1 MLTFAHTDKNYS
13 FKIRIVMK
21 NKSIVFIIGAA
32 LLVSSCSNMSG
43 AEGAYVGAGFGR
55 VVGSTIG
62 GLTNGWRGHEI
73 GSLVGMV
80 GGAVVGGVAASSA
93 EKAQQRRMEKRVQ
106 PRHHDNDNYDRD
118 DRYNY
123 DDSGY
128 DPDGRGDDRIEFENS
143 YVANSVEPLEIRE
156 ARIVEQNN
164 DGVLTRG
171 EECTVILDIV
181 NNTNHPVFNISPIVE
196 DVTGNKHVAVS
207 PALSIEKIGPRQ
219 GIRYTATIKAD
230 RRLKNGEILLRVGV
244 KEGQKEVK
252 SQSKRFTVPTSK
264 GGR

>member
-1 MLTFAHTDKNYS
+1 
-13 FKIRIVMK
+13 MK
-21 NKSIVFIIGAA
+21 KSIIFIVGLA
-32 LLVSSCSNMSG
+32 LLVSSCSNMRT

-55 VVGSTIG
+55 VIGSTIG
-62 GLTNGWRGHEI
+62 GITNGWRGHEI

-80 GGAVVGGVAASSA
+80 GGAVIGGVATSAA
-93 EKAQQRRMEKRVQ
+93 EKAQQEKVEGYRRHKASQ
-106 PRHHDNDNYDRD
+106 HNDGS

-128 DPDGRGDDRIEFENS
+128 DPQGRGDDRITFEEGGNGD
-143 YVANSVEPLEIRE
+143 YGANYASKSAAPLEIRD
-156 ARIVEQNN
+156 ARIVESNS

-181 NNTNHPVFNISPIVE
+181 NNTNNPVFNVSPIVE

-230 RRLKNGEILLRVGV
+230 RRLKNGEIVLRVGV
-244 KEGQKEVK
+244 KQGQNEV
-252 SQSKRFTVPTSK
+252 SSESRRFTVPTSK
-264 GGR
+264 AVIR

>member
-1 MLTFAHTDKNYS
+1 MKKN
-13 FKIRIVMK
+13 IVY
-21 NKSIVFIIGAA
+21 IVALA
-32 LLVSSCSNMSG
+32 LLVSSCANMRS

-55 VVGSTIG
+55 VIGSTIG
-62 GLTNGWRGHEI
+62 GITKGWRGHEI

-80 GGAVVGGVAASSA
+80 GGAVIGGVAASAA
-93 EKAQQRRMEKRVQ
+93 EKAQQEKVEGYRRHKASQR
-106 PRHHDNDNYDRD
+106 NDGS

-128 DPDGRGDDRIEFENS
+128 DPEGRGDDRITFEEGDNGDYGS
-143 YVANSVEPLEIRE
+143 GVYGSNYASKSVAPLEIRD
-156 ARIVEQNN
+156 ARIVETNS
-164 DGVLTRG
+164 DGVLSRG

-181 NNTNHPVFNISPIVE
+181 NNTNSPVYNVSPIVE

-230 RRLKNGEILLRVGV
+230 RRLKNGEIVVRVGV
-244 KEGQKEVK
+244 KQGQNEV
-252 SQSKRFTVPTSK
+252 SSESRRFTVPTSK
-264 GGR
+264 TVIR

>member
-1 MLTFAHTDKNYS
+1 
-13 FKIRIVMK
+13 MK
-21 NKSIVFIIGAA
+21 KSIIFIVGLA
-32 LLVSSCSNMSG
+32 LLVSSCSNMRT

-55 VVGSTIG
+55 VIGSTIG
-62 GLTNGWRGHEI
+62 GITHGWRGHEI

-80 GGAVVGGVAASSA
+80 GGAVIGGVATSAA
-93 EKAQQRRMEKRVQ
+93 EKAQQRKVEDYRKNRAAAQRNES
-106 PRHHDNDNYDRD
+106 D

-128 DPDGRGDDRIEFENS
+128 DPQGRGDDRITFEEGGNGD
-143 YVANSVEPLEIRE
+143 YGANYASKSAAPLEIRD
-156 ARIVEQNN
+156 ARIVESNS

-181 NNTNHPVFNISPIVE
+181 NNTNNPVYNVSPIVE

-230 RRLKNGEILLRVGV
+230 RRLKNGEIVLRVGV
-244 KEGQKEVK
+244 KQGQQEVT
-252 SQSKRFTVPTSK
+252 SESRRFTVPTSK
-264 GGR
+264 AVIR